1 MAQFY
6 SLDISLIV
14 DLGDVCTCIT
24 ESLCCTAEIITT
36 VNKLYFNKTFK
47 KVKNVGIP
55 IVAQQ

>member
-14 DLGDVCTCIT
+14 DLGDVCTT